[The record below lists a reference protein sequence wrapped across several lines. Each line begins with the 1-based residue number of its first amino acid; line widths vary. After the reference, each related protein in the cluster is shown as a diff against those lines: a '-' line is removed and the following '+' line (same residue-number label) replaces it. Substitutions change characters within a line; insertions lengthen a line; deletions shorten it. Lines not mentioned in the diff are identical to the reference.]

1 MPLTGTRDISSLA
14 SRLPVVDRLDT
25 EPWELKACTHLQLM
39 FEIDDGAMTS
49 LLPPAL
55 HPTIPPTV
63 LFNVLDVP
71 ESSVGPFTLAEV
83 RIGCRSGARPRGLLV
98 AAVCNSE
105 TAISEL
111 ARRWGYPVRAGDV
124 ELSRYYDRITA
135 EASIDGE
142 PILSGELIDP
152 EAISGS
158 DIQYLAN
165 LNLARIE
172 RNGEQLTRLIQV
184 DPDYVFHRADRGR
197 PQLEW
202 FDPDA
207 WDLPDCEP
215 VYPVSASCS
224 VVDVTLPRIRYLV
237 DPAKPPLQSVEKL

>member
-1 MPLTGTRDISSLA
+1 MPLTGTRDITALA
-14 SRLPVVDRLDT
+14 AGLPVLQRLDT
-25 EPWELKACTHLQLM
+25 EPWQLNDCTHLQLM
-39 FEIDDGAMTS
+39 FEIDGGAMTS

-63 LFNVLDVP
+63 LINILDVP
-71 ESSVGPFTLAEV
+71 DSSVGPFALAEV

-98 AAVCNSE
+98 SAVCNSE
-105 TAISEL
+105 DAIAEL
-111 ARRWGYPVRAGDV
+111 SRRWGYPVTPGDV
-124 ELSRYYDRITA
+124 DIRRNYDRITG
-135 EASIDGE
+135 EVYVDGE
-142 PILSGELIDP
+142 PVLSGELFDP

-172 RNGEQLTRLIQV
+172 RDGQQLIRLIQV
-184 DPDYVFHRADRGR
+184 DPDYAFHRADRGR

-207 WDLPDCEP
+207 WDLPECEP
-215 VYPVSASCS
+215 VYPVSASCA

>member
-1 MPLTGTRDISSLA
+1 MPLTGTRDISDIVA
-14 SRLPVVDRLDT
+14 HRPAVPRLDT
-25 EPWELKACTHLQLM
+25 EPWELKECTHLQLM

-63 LFNVLDVP
+63 LFNILDVP
-71 ESSVGPFTLAEV
+71 GSSVGPFALAEV
-83 RIGCRSGARPRGLLV
+83 RIGCRSGARPRGLLL

-105 TAISEL
+105 SAINEL
-111 ARRWGYPVRAGDV
+111 ARRWGYPVQAGDV
-124 ELSRYYDRITA
+124 ELRRNYDRITA
-135 EASIDGE
+135 EAYIDGE
-142 PILSGELIDP
+142 PVFSGQLFDP
-152 EAISGS
+152 EAINGS

-172 RNGEQLTRLIQV
+172 RDGQQLTRLIQV
-184 DPDYVFHRADRGR
+184 DPDYAFHRADRGR
-197 PQLEW
+197 PQLDW

-215 VYPVSASCS
+215 VYSVSASCA